1 LNKVL
6 LTLSDFLQYFKTHF
20 FDKGGLMLR
29 RGGIVFLS
37 CMVVLF
43 LIAPAFAQE
52 VKDAA
57 HLSMFNHYMYVALAG
72 ALGLGFAALGC
83 GIGQGLAIQG
93 TATGIARNPGAGG
106 RLLTVMMIGL
116 AMIESLTI
124 YMLVVVLII
133 LYANPFHV
141 I

>member
-1 LNKVL
+1 
-6 LTLSDFLQYFKTHF
+6 
-20 FDKGGLMLR
+20 MLR
-29 RGGIVFLS
+29 KSGIVFLS

-43 LIAPAFAQE
+43 LVAPVFAQE
-52 VKDAA
+52 VQEVIVDNVNV
-57 HLSMFNHYMYVALAG
+57 SMFNHYMYVALAG
-72 ALGLGFAALGC
+72 ALGLGLAALGC

-93 TATGIARNPGAGG
+93 TTTGIARNPGAGG

-124 YMLVVVLII
+124 YMLVVALII
-133 LYANPFHV
+133 LYANPFGV

>member
-1 LNKVL
+1 
-6 LTLSDFLQYFKTHF
+6 
-20 FDKGGLMLR
+20 MLR
-29 RGGIVFLS
+29 KSGIVFLG
-37 CMVVLF
+37 CMSVLF
-43 LIAPAFAQE
+43 LAMPAFAEE
-52 VKDAA
+52 VSAA
-57 HLSMFNHYMYVALAG
+57 HLSMFNHYMYVAFAG

-93 TATGIARNPGAGG
+93 TTTGIARNPGAGG

-124 YMLVVVLII
+124 YMLVVALII
-133 LYANPFHV
+133 LYANPFGV

>member
-1 LNKVL
+1 
-6 LTLSDFLQYFKTHF
+6 
-20 FDKGGLMLR
+20 MLR
-29 RGGIVFLS
+29 KSGIVFLS

-43 LIAPAFAQE
+43 LVAPVFAQE
-52 VKDAA
+52 VQEVIAGNV
-57 HLSMFNHYMYVALAG
+57 SMFNHYMYVALAG
-72 ALGLGFAALGC
+72 ALGLGLAALGC

-93 TATGIARNPGAGG
+93 TTTGIARNPGTGG

-124 YMLVVVLII
+124 YMLVVALII
-133 LYANPFHV
+133 LYANPFGV

>member
-1 LNKVL
+1 
-6 LTLSDFLQYFKTHF
+6 
-20 FDKGGLMLR
+20 MLR
-29 RGGIVFLS
+29 RSGIVFLS

-43 LIAPAFAQE
+43 LVAPVFAQE
-52 VKDAA
+52 VQDTVNV
-57 HLSMFNHYMYVALAG
+57 SMFNHYMYVALAG
-72 ALGLGFAALGC
+72 AFGVGFAAFGC

-124 YMLVVVLII
+124 YMLVVALII